1 MEWPP
6 LADIT
11 LSYHTLSGSTHGE
24 RPLYPL
30 RERALAAQRA
40 GMTSVGWCHM
50 DYRSYIQL
58 RDDTDWFFDN
68 GMRASEG
75 EWLELSQPDVM
86 ESTLT
91 FIMGQAFGADRIN
104 IGWCSPEQPDIP
116 ELVSQVRD
124 LARRAAD
131 FGQTL
136 AFEPVAFGALG
147 DIRDVQ
153 KIVAEA
159 GMANLGTLLD
169 AWQLARSYW
178 SADVTDVDVSMAKGI
193 QLSGV
198 SYPDPA
204 PGYPDG
210 LFYEAQHD
218 RRLPD
223 EGSFPVREWLKN
235 LIDAGADTTVACE
248 VISDE
253 MRGMS
258 LDAAAEA
265 VAASLGNL
273 LATQPYFVR
282 QPGLAV

>member
-1 MEWPP
+1 M
-6 LADIT
+6 
-11 LSYHTLSGSTHGE
+11 
-24 RPLYPL
+24 
-30 RERALAAQRA
+30 AAQRA

-50 DYRSYIQL
+50 DYRSDRQL
-58 RDDTDWFFDN
+58 RDDADWFADN

-75 EWLELSQPDVM
+75 EWLELSEPDVM
-86 ESTLT
+86 TSTIT

-104 IGWCSPEQPDIP
+104 MGWCSPGQPVTS
-116 ELVSQVRD
+116 ELAAQVRD

-153 KIVAEA
+153 KVVAEA
-159 GMANLGTLLD
+159 GMPNLGTLLD
-169 AWQLARSYW
+169 SWQLARAYW
-178 SADVTDVDVSMAKGI
+178 SASVTDLDVSMAKGV
-193 QLSGV
+193 QLAGV
-198 SYPDPA
+198 NYADPLPA
-204 PGYPDG
+204 YPDG

-223 EGSFPVREWLKN
+223 EGNFPVRDWLKN
-235 LIDAGADTTVACE
+235 LIGAGVDTTIACE

-253 MRGMS
+253 MRGMP

-273 LATQPYFVR
+273 LATTPYFVR
-282 QPGLAV
+282 LPGWAA

>member
-6 LADIT
+6 LADVT
-11 LSYHTLSGSTHGE
+11 LSYHTLSGSIHGQ
-24 RPLYPL
+24 RPLYSL
-30 RERALAAQRA
+30 RQRAMAAKRA

-50 DYRSYIQL
+50 DYRSDRQL
-58 RDDTDWFFDN
+58 RDDAAWFEDN
-68 GMRASEG
+68 GMRAAEG
-75 EWLELSQPDVM
+75 EWLELSEPDVM
-86 ESTLT
+86 TSTIT

-104 IGWCSPEQPDIP
+104 AGWCSDSEPVTT
-116 ELVSQVRD
+116 ELAAQVRD

-136 AFEPVAFGALG
+136 AFEPVAFGALS

-153 KIVAEA
+153 TIVAEA
-159 GMANLGTLLD
+159 GMPNLGTLLD

-178 SADVTDVDVSMAKGI
+178 SAGVTDVDVSMAKGI

-198 SYPDPA
+198 NYADPA
-204 PGYPDG
+204 PDYPDG
-210 LFYEAQHD
+210 LFHEAQHD

-235 LIDAGADTTVACE
+235 LIDAGVDTTVACE

-253 MRGMS
+253 MRAMP
-258 LDAAAEA
+258 LTDAAET
-265 VAASLGNL
+265 VAAALGNL
-273 LATQPYFVR
+273 LATAPYFVR
-282 QPGLAV
+282 LPCWTA